1 MGVKRDCNKKIGGV
15 YPILVN
21 SINEFDKLLNGP
33 AGIYVL
39 NENSMI
45 DTERIDLFDKGK
57 VAGQSVNLERM
68 TGNARVLKVLEGMLA
83 RKDCAFFPGTL
94 LRDFGGFYIPTIPV
108 ISEGKIILERV
119 KCCGP
124 TYIDDRA
131 ALARSFGRYD
141 LAKELE
147 VYRGPEFEG
156 PAREFNRIINEKV
169 GKITMDSIKSVKV
182 DGYQILPI
190 ICNEMPVVAGIYE
203 GEKVNFVAHCCDNLF
218 TDGDKRLKSYE
229 RFFESMQKKNLI
241 EYPFMIAASQQGS
254 EDYQSMISKT
264 LYLEKRGAKL

>member
-1 MGVKRDCNKKIGGV
+1 MGARGDSSKKIEGV
-15 YPILVN
+15 YPILIK
-21 SINEFDKLLNGP
+21 SINEFDKLLNSP

-108 ISEGKIILERV
+108 ISEEKIILERV

-124 TYIDDRA
+124 TYIDDKA

-147 VYRGPEFEG
+147 NYRGPEFEG
-156 PAREFNRIINEKV
+156 PAKEFNRVINEKV
-169 GKITMDSIKSVKV
+169 GKIAIDSIRSIRV
-182 DGYQILPI
+182 GQYQILPI
-190 ICNEMPVVAGIYE
+190 ICNEMPIILNYYE
-203 GEKVNFVAHCCDNLF
+203 GEKINLVVHCCDNLF
-218 TDGDKRLKSYE
+218 TDGDERLKSYE
-229 RFFESMQKKNLI
+229 RFVESMQKKNLI
-241 EYPFMIAASQQGS
+241 KYPFMIAASQQGS
-254 EDYQSMISKT
+254 GDYPNMISKT